1 MDLVFVDPPYRMGML
16 LPVLEE
22 LCSLDILASPSTLVA
37 QSEQREVSASPC
49 EQSGDGQVEN
59 LWRHPDNPLSTRGT
73 AMSSKLVIYPG
84 TFDPIT
90 NGHISVVSRA
100 LKIFDRLVIAILN
113 NPNKLPL
120 FTMEERIQM
129 IRDVLKD
136 QRHVEVESFNG
147 LLVDYVIQK
156 KTNVVIRG
164 LRALSDFEYE
174 FQMALMNRKLNRE
187 VQSIFLMT
195 DYKWFYTSS
204 TIIKEAASLGGDV
217 SGLGPSDRLQETET
231 KIRVLKRS

>member
-1 MDLVFVDPPYRMGML
+1 
-16 LPVLEE
+16 
-22 LCSLDILASPSTLVA
+22 
-37 QSEQREVSASPC
+37 
-49 EQSGDGQVEN
+49 
-59 LWRHPDNPLSTRGT
+59 
-73 AMSSKLVIYPG
+73 MSSKLVVYPG

-90 NGHISVVSRA
+90 NGHISVISRA

-113 NPNKLPL
+113 NPQKIPL
-120 FTMEERIQM
+120 FSMEERIQM
-129 IRDVLKD
+129 IREVLKD
-136 QRHVEVESFNG
+136 QRHVEVDSFNG
-147 LLVDYVIQK
+147 LLVDYVIQR

-174 FQMALMNRKLNRE
+174 FQMALMNRKLNRD

-217 SGLGPSDRLQETET
+217 SGLVPAIVC
-231 KIRVLKRS
+231 KKLKERFGY

>member
-1 MDLVFVDPPYRMGML
+1 MKEKV
-16 LPVLEE
+16 
-22 LCSLDILASPSTLVA
+22 
-37 QSEQREVSASPC
+37 
-49 EQSGDGQVEN
+49 
-59 LWRHPDNPLSTRGT
+59 
-73 AMSSKLVIYPG
+73 VIYPG

-90 NGHISVVSRA
+90 NGHLSIIART
-100 LKIFDRLVIAILN
+100 LKIFDKLVIAILN
-113 NPNKLPL
+113 NPQKIPL
-120 FTMEERIQM
+120 FSLKERMVM
-129 IRDVLKD
+129 IREVLRN
-136 QRHVEVESFNG
+136 QTRVEVDSFNG
-147 LLVDYVIQK
+147 LLVDYVVKK

-217 SGLGPSDRLQETET
+217 SGLVPAIVC
-231 KIRVLKRS
+231 KKLKEKFGYV

>member
-1 MDLVFVDPPYRMGML
+1 MKEKV
-16 LPVLEE
+16 
-22 LCSLDILASPSTLVA
+22 
-37 QSEQREVSASPC
+37 
-49 EQSGDGQVEN
+49 
-59 LWRHPDNPLSTRGT
+59 
-73 AMSSKLVIYPG
+73 VIYPG

-90 NGHISVVSRA
+90 NGHLSIITRA
-100 LKIFDRLVIAILN
+100 LKIFDKLVIAILN
-113 NPNKLPL
+113 NPQKEPL
-120 FTMEERIQM
+120 FTLKERVTM
-129 IRDVLKD
+129 IREVLKG
-136 QRHVEVESFNG
+136 QINLEVDSFTG
-147 LLVDYVIQK
+147 LLVDYVIKK

-217 SGLGPSDRLQETET
+217 SGLVPPVVCR
-231 KIRVLKRS
+231 KLKKKFGYA